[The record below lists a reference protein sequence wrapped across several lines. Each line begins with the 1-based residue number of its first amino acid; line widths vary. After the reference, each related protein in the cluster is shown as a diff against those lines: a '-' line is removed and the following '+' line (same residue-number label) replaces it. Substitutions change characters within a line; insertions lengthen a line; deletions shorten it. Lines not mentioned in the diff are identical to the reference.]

1 MKMFRWPFY
10 ALKSCKR
17 SIPKTEILSKIIP
30 TPHRLQCKY
39 YRTLGRPSARPVG
52 SFSQMPTNNMEVS
65 FIVEPTME
73 MASRE
78 NMLKAFKSWC
88 EDVGVADRY
97 SDMNE
102 EELITFAY
110 RLDEFTDALREPF
123 YQRAWKIY
131 ETIRKDPRN
140 LSRIPRAY
148 FVVLRNR
155 LKYFL
160 NSKSTAYNL
169 VTLFDDMREANI
181 RFTDRDYNW
190 YMKAWLDL
198 KYPRNAI
205 LVFHKMRPNTSFDIV
220 AYNHLIEAYLQ
231 LEDLNSAEKV
241 LKKIGDAAN
250 EFTYTLL
257 ITGCN
262 KARDSE
268 RARTI
273 YQLMTSKEIDMDTK
287 GYDSIIQSFASVND
301 VRMAAIVY
309 LDMVAKGKE
318 PTIATMSILFRN
330 LPLATSVF
338 KEELEKLNEP
348 RKRRSDP
355 RIYFSILHQLVKFF
369 QTEVAESMF
378 ESMLHSDLDK
388 RMLYVTMIQ
397 AFSHSKDI
405 TKALVWLDKMYFSG
419 LRPDI
424 KLYNEMLSTAVDLF
438 NVRVVAEILR
448 RLQTERVNP
457 DSYTYNMLLA
467 LNVRMKNYN
476 AAAIIYKTLELMPD
490 LNVDIFT
497 IASLFTAIDNRAR
510 RLVQYDRRTLILARE
525 AKLYENETI
534 LYQLIRSRLPQ
545 MDILISEA
553 TSSLE
558 PVVFDRLVPR
568 QLISSLLHTSSIRP
582 RLPACNVI
590 LRSFIRQ
597 QDFPATLV
605 IYDIMTKYYHMRPSL
620 KTSEVII
627 LGVHRITRTGG
638 FSSGLRKLMELLEAA
653 VGDEAVEMEDG
664 MITKVHRVDGL
675 RRILLECCLQQGKSM
690 LSEDQSSEFDKVK
703 IMAEQKWQEAKVDM
717 GADELLKHVSFEDN
731 SLPPEEKSVI
741 TVNDMMD
748 VVNQLERE
756 ESGFLEK
763 DVYEEE
769 EKLANANSVE
779 KSPNI
784 DDEYAEDKLF
794 DTQCVTETR
803 GNFAETSQGM

>member
-1 MKMFRWPFY
+1 
-10 ALKSCKR
+10 
-17 SIPKTEILSKIIP
+17 
-30 TPHRLQCKY
+30 
-39 YRTLGRPSARPVG
+39 
-52 SFSQMPTNNMEVS
+52 
-65 FIVEPTME
+65 
-73 MASRE
+73 
-78 NMLKAFKSWC
+78 
-88 EDVGVADRY
+88 
-97 SDMNE
+97 
-102 EELITFAY
+102 
-110 RLDEFTDALREPF
+110 
-123 YQRAWKIY
+123 
-131 ETIRKDPRN
+131 
-140 LSRIPRAY
+140 
-148 FVVLRNR
+148 
-155 LKYFL
+155 
-160 NSKSTAYNL
+160 
-169 VTLFDDMREANI
+169 
-181 RFTDRDYNW
+181 
-190 YMKAWLDL
+190 
-198 KYPRNAI
+198 
-205 LVFHKMRPNTSFDIV
+205 
-220 AYNHLIEAYLQ
+220 
-231 LEDLNSAEKV
+231 
-241 LKKIGDAAN
+241 
-250 EFTYTLL
+250 
-257 ITGCN
+257 
-262 KARDSE
+262 
-268 RARTI
+268 
-273 YQLMTSKEIDMDTK
+273 
-287 GYDSIIQSFASVND
+287 
-301 VRMAAIVY
+301 
-309 LDMVAKGKE
+309 
-318 PTIATMSILFRN
+318 
-330 LPLATSVF
+330 
-338 KEELEKLNEP
+338 
-348 RKRRSDP
+348 
-355 RIYFSILHQLVKFF
+355 
-369 QTEVAESMF
+369 
-378 ESMLHSDLDK
+378 
-388 RMLYVTMIQ
+388 
-397 AFSHSKDI
+397 
-405 TKALVWLDKMYFSG
+405 
-419 LRPDI
+419 
-424 KLYNEMLSTAVDLF
+424 
-438 NVRVVAEILR
+438 
-448 RLQTERVNP
+448 
-457 DSYTYNMLLA
+457 
-467 LNVRMKNYN
+467 MKNYN

-525 AKLYENETI
+525 AKLYENETL

-558 PVVFDRLVPR
+558 PVIFDRLVPR
-568 QLISSLLHTSSIRP
+568 QLISSLLHSSGIQP
-582 RLPACNVI
+582 TLPACNVI

-597 QDFPATLV
+597 QDFPAALV